1 MGTVICKFDQP
12 ACPRKTYE
20 RTYSGRRRTLDQT
33 GHALASKANGRDVS
47 QWTVLCAPEII
58 LIVGA
63 PHMSE
68 FVFSTVPGDDWIFD
82 VDKSIIFVE
91 N

>member
-1 MGTVICKFDQP
+1 MGSVICRFDQP
-12 ACPRKTYE
+12 PCPRKNYE
-20 RTYSGRRRTLDQT
+20 RTYSGRRRTLDQA

-47 QWTVLCAPEII
+47 QWTVLCALEII
-58 LIVGA
+58 LILGGA
-63 PHMSE
+63 HMSD
-68 FVFSTVPGDDWIFD
+68 FVFSTVLRDNWIFD